1 MMNKQVD
8 LTLRVNAE
16 VDSASFN
23 AARNAAAEIAPAA
36 PADQVS
42 AESVPGGGEEA
53 AAGVELLA
61 AAEEQL
67 AQAREQGCALADEL
81 AQAEGEV
88 SQQREA
94 GEMSAKRQAAASEQQ
109 ARAAS
114 REKEEEEKLLRA
126 MELAGKGRNALIAEL
141 ERLAKARQQ
150 AAKAG
155 NKEEFQRL
163 TQQSAETR
171 EAFEKLNQGLELTN
185 IQMTQQAQMGMM
197 AGQTLA
203 NLGRAAAGGADD
215 VAGMAAQVLSLGQA
229 IKAGLGPIGWAMML
243 LEGVQAAWN
252 AYSSAVKAH
261 REAMEAELRIAT
273 EINEALAG
281 LAKRQAERESQ
292 AIRERSQSRLAA
304 MDKAAADEKKAR
316 EAQMNEALAAAE
328 MELELQEQLRARRE
342 ELLQA
347 EVSAGTRSQKS
358 AEEERRRMADE
369 AARRREELET
379 QRRRGQ
385 MELRRQDA
393 ESAEGLLDAARR
405 ADAGHRQQ
413 MGGFADAIGALDES
427 RARRDL
433 AEWDDLQA
441 TAKGLQQ
448 QIDEIGQAK
457 EKADGFI
464 MRDDETLASL
474 SSLEKNLM
482 NQLRVLEAR
491 QKALMGSYDEQIAAA
506 RGMTGSAKL
515 SARDALEFALGQKDL
530 GAQLADE
537 VSAREASA
545 KAARQSATAALR
557 DEQLRSQY
565 QERLRSESRELE
577 ERTRRMNQQ
586 AEAQQ
591 QLLEKIRTSLSGIDG
606 QYRTM
611 QSYERKRSLSE
622 EEMMRADA
630 AMLAAKES
638 KLVNLLTSAQGDAE
652 LTREIQERL
661 TATRR
666 ELGYLYKAWEAN
678 VEASRRWLRQLE
690 PPELQSKSKFASAQ
704 LKRLE
709 KAYAAAAK
717 RVERASS
724 RGDDKSVERGQR
736 YMSTLERNIK
746 RLAKG
751 GEETE
756 QFFSRTRRSLDV
768 MTRGINPSGASAV
781 AHPTSVQ
788 GRRAAPALTRQPA
801 ASALAPAVVQPQAQA
816 SLASVVQH
824 GGAAASSQESMAR
837 DLARLVDVMDRVA
850 GAATRGAEAASSG
863 LAGLSKRL
871 SVMESAVNGIRR
883 V

>member
-23 AARNAAAEIAPAA
+23 AARNAAAEIAPAT
-36 PADQVS
+36 PAEQVS

-53 AAGVELLA
+53 AAGIELLA

-273 EINEALAG
+273 EINEALSG

-328 MELELQEQLRARRE
+328 MELELQELLRARRE

-405 ADAGHRQQ
+405 ADAEHRQQ

-457 EKADGFI
+457 EKAKEWF
-464 MRDDETLASL
+464 DDEETLERLRSQERN
-474 SSLEKNLM
+474 LEMQIKGI
-482 NQLRVLEAR
+482 EAR
-491 QKALMGSYDEQIAAA
+491 QQTLLDSYDEQIAAA
-506 RGMTGSAKL
+506 RGMTSSAKL

-638 KLVNLLTSAQGDAE
+638 KLVNLLMSAQGDAE

-751 GEETE
+751 GDETE

>member
-155 NKEEFQRL
+155 KKEEFQRL

-281 LAKRQAERESQ
+281 LAKRQEERESQ

-405 ADAGHRQQ
+405 ADAEHRQQ

-457 EKADGFI
+457 EKAKEWF
-464 MRDDETLASL
+464 DDEETLERLRSQERN
-474 SSLEKNLM
+474 LEMQIKGI
-482 NQLRVLEAR
+482 EAR
-491 QKALMGSYDEQIAAA
+491 QQTLLDSYDEQIAAA

-638 KLVNLLTSAQGDAE
+638 KLVNLLMSAQGDAE

>member
-358 AEEERRRMADE
+358 AEEERRRMADD

-405 ADAGHRQQ
+405 ADAEHRQQ

-457 EKADGFI
+457 EKAKEWF
-464 MRDDETLASL
+464 DDEETLERLRSQERN
-474 SSLEKNLM
+474 LEMQIKGI
-482 NQLRVLEAR
+482 EAR
-491 QKALMGSYDEQIAAA
+491 QQTLLDSYDEQIAAA

-638 KLVNLLTSAQGDAE
+638 KLVNLLMSAQGDAE

-751 GEETE
+751 GDETE

-768 MTRGINPSGASAV
+768 MTRGMNPSGASAV

-788 GRRAAPALTRQPA
+788 GRRAAPTLTRRPA

>member
-53 AAGVELLA
+53 AAGIELLA

-405 ADAGHRQQ
+405 ADAEHRQQ

-457 EKADGFI
+457 EKAKEWF
-464 MRDDETLASL
+464 DDEETLERLRSQERN
-474 SSLEKNLM
+474 LEMQIKGI
-482 NQLRVLEAR
+482 EAR
-491 QKALMGSYDEQIAAA
+491 QQTLLDSYDEQIAAA

-638 KLVNLLTSAQGDAE
+638 KLVNLLMSAQGDAE

-751 GEETE
+751 GDETE

-768 MTRGINPSGASAV
+768 MTRGMNPSGASAV

-801 ASALAPAVVQPQAQA
+801 ASALAPAVVQPQAQV

>member
-23 AARNAAAEIAPAA
+23 AARNAAAEIAPAT
-36 PADQVS
+36 PAEQVS

-53 AAGVELLA
+53 AAGIELLA

-405 ADAGHRQQ
+405 ADAEHRQQ

-457 EKADGFI
+457 EKAKEWF
-464 MRDDETLASL
+464 DDEETLERLRSQERN
-474 SSLEKNLM
+474 LEMQIKGI
-482 NQLRVLEAR
+482 EAR
-491 QKALMGSYDEQIAAA
+491 QQTLLDSYDEQIAAA

-638 KLVNLLTSAQGDAE
+638 KLVNLLMSAQGDAE

-751 GEETE
+751 GDETE

>member
-23 AARNAAAEIAPAA
+23 AARNAAAEIAPAT
-36 PADQVS
+36 PAEQVS

-53 AAGVELLA
+53 AAGIELLA

-405 ADAGHRQQ
+405 ADAEHRQQ

-457 EKADGFI
+457 EKAKEWF
-464 MRDDETLASL
+464 DDEETLERLRSQERN
-474 SSLEKNLM
+474 LEMQIKGI
-482 NQLRVLEAR
+482 EAR
-491 QKALMGSYDEQIAAA
+491 QQTLLDSYDEQIAAA

-638 KLVNLLTSAQGDAE
+638 KLVNLLMSAQGDAE

-751 GEETE
+751 GDETE

-768 MTRGINPSGASAV
+768 MTRGMNPSGASAV

-788 GRRAAPALTRQPA
+788 GRRAAPALTRRPA

>member
-23 AARNAAAEIAPAA
+23 AARNAAAEIAPAT
-36 PADQVS
+36 PAEQVS

-53 AAGVELLA
+53 AAGIELLA

-405 ADAGHRQQ
+405 ADAEHQQQ

-457 EKADGFI
+457 EKAKEWF
-464 MRDDETLASL
+464 DDEETLERLRSQERN
-474 SSLEKNLM
+474 LEMQIKGI
-482 NQLRVLEAR
+482 EAR
-491 QKALMGSYDEQIAAA
+491 QQTLLDSYDEQIAAA

-638 KLVNLLTSAQGDAE
+638 KLENLLTSAQGDAE

-751 GEETE
+751 GDETE

>member
-273 EINEALAG
+273 EINEALSG

-405 ADAGHRQQ
+405 ADAEHRQQ

-457 EKADGFI
+457 GKAKEWF
-464 MRDDETLASL
+464 DDEETLERLRSQERN
-474 SSLEKNLM
+474 LEMQIKGI
-482 NQLRVLEAR
+482 EAR
-491 QKALMGSYDEQIAAA
+491 QQTLLDSYDEQIAAA

-638 KLVNLLTSAQGDAE
+638 KLVNLLMSAQGDAE

-751 GEETE
+751 GDETE

-768 MTRGINPSGASAV
+768 MTRGMNPSGASAV

>member
-94 GEMSAKRQAAASEQQ
+94 GEMSAKRQAAASDQQ

-328 MELELQEQLRARRE
+328 MELELQEQLRAKRE

-405 ADAGHRQQ
+405 ADAEHRQQ

-457 EKADGFI
+457 EKAKEWF
-464 MRDDETLASL
+464 DDEETLERLRSQERN
-474 SSLEKNLM
+474 LEMQIKGI
-482 NQLRVLEAR
+482 EAR
-491 QKALMGSYDEQIAAA
+491 QQTLLDSYDEQIAAA

-638 KLVNLLTSAQGDAE
+638 KLVNLLMSAQGDAE

-788 GRRAAPALTRQPA
+788 GRRAAPALTRRPA

>member
-405 ADAGHRQQ
+405 ADAEHRQQ

-457 EKADGFI
+457 EKAKEWF
-464 MRDDETLASL
+464 DDEETLERLRSQERN
-474 SSLEKNLM
+474 LEMQIKGI
-482 NQLRVLEAR
+482 EAR
-491 QKALMGSYDEQIAAA
+491 QQTLLDSYDEQIAAA

-638 KLVNLLTSAQGDAE
+638 KLVNLLMSAQGDAE

-768 MTRGINPSGASAV
+768 MTRGMNPSGASAV

>member
-36 PADQVS
+36 PTDQVS

-53 AAGVELLA
+53 AAGIELLA

-405 ADAGHRQQ
+405 ADAEHRQQ

-457 EKADGFI
+457 EKAKEWF
-464 MRDDETLASL
+464 DDEETLERLRSQERN
-474 SSLEKNLM
+474 LEMQIKGI
-482 NQLRVLEAR
+482 EAR
-491 QKALMGSYDEQIAAA
+491 QQTLLDSYDEQIAAA

-638 KLVNLLTSAQGDAE
+638 KLVNLLMSAQGDAE

>member
-1 MMNKQVD
+1 MMYKQVD

-36 PADQVS
+36 PTDQVS

-61 AAEEQL
+61 AAEAQL

-273 EINEALAG
+273 EINEALSG

-328 MELELQEQLRARRE
+328 MELELQELLRARRE

-405 ADAGHRQQ
+405 ADAEHRQQ

-457 EKADGFI
+457 EKAKEWF
-464 MRDDETLASL
+464 DDVETLERLRSQERN
-474 SSLEKNLM
+474 LEMQIKGI
-482 NQLRVLEAR
+482 EAR
-491 QKALMGSYDEQIAAA
+491 QQTLLDSYDEQIAAA

-638 KLVNLLTSAQGDAE
+638 KLVNLLMSAQGDAE

-751 GEETE
+751 GDETE

-768 MTRGINPSGASAV
+768 MTRGMNPSGASAV

-788 GRRAAPALTRQPA
+788 GRRAAPALTRRPA

>member
-358 AEEERRRMADE
+358 AEEERRRMADD

-405 ADAGHRQQ
+405 ADAEHRQQ

-457 EKADGFI
+457 EKAKEWF
-464 MRDDETLASL
+464 DDEETLERLRSQERN
-474 SSLEKNLM
+474 LEMQIKGI
-482 NQLRVLEAR
+482 EAR
-491 QKALMGSYDEQIAAA
+491 QQTLLDSYDEQIAAA

-638 KLVNLLTSAQGDAE
+638 KLVNLLMSAQGDAE

-751 GEETE
+751 GDETE

-768 MTRGINPSGASAV
+768 MTRGMNPSGASAV

-788 GRRAAPALTRQPA
+788 GRRAAPALTRRPA

>member
-42 AESVPGGGEEA
+42 AESVPGGGEDA

-61 AAEEQL
+61 AAEAQL

-273 EINEALAG
+273 EINEALSG

-304 MDKAAADEKKAR
+304 MDKAAANEKKAR

-405 ADAGHRQQ
+405 ADAEHRQQ

-457 EKADGFI
+457 EKAEEWF
-464 MRDDETLASL
+464 DDEETLERLRSQERN
-474 SSLEKNLM
+474 LEMQIKGI
-482 NQLRVLEAR
+482 EAR
-491 QKALMGSYDEQIAAA
+491 QQTLLDSYDEQIAAA

-638 KLVNLLTSAQGDAE
+638 KLENLLTSAQGDAE

-788 GRRAAPALTRQPA
+788 GRRAAPALTRRPA

>member
-215 VAGMAAQVLSLGQA
+215 VASMAAQVLSLGQA

-405 ADAGHRQQ
+405 ADAEHRQQ

-457 EKADGFI
+457 EKAKEWF
-464 MRDDETLASL
+464 DDEETLERLRSQERN
-474 SSLEKNLM
+474 LEMQIKGI
-482 NQLRVLEAR
+482 EAR
-491 QKALMGSYDEQIAAA
+491 QQTLLDSYDEQIAAA

-591 QLLEKIRTSLSGIDG
+591 QLLEKIRTSLSGIDV

-638 KLVNLLTSAQGDAE
+638 KLVNLLMSAQGDAE

-751 GEETE
+751 GDETE